1 MGVRVSV
8 TSISRICMDLYC
20 QCIARMEVYCLGL
33 IRVLSMCPS
42 FSLGAFRS
50 FQLLRSDDSPSYQP
64 QFVPQPHIT
73 AVLLTFNQGDPQNDL
88 TNCRTGVLLIV
99 GR

>member
-1 MGVRVSV
+1 M
-8 TSISRICMDLYC
+8 YC
-20 QCIARMEVYCLGL
+20 QDGS
-33 IRVLSMCPS
+33 VLSGSHPS
-42 FSLGAFRS
+42 TFDVPKLS

-64 QFVPQPHIT
+64 QFVPQPHLT